1 MSLTYWVVT
10 STIKGLARLLCRVH
24 EDQLASVPERGP
36 LILVINHIN
45 FLDAPVLYTHLQPRP
60 LAGFAKVETWD
71 HPALRL
77 LADLW
82 GAIPLHRGEADM
94 AALRQGLQALDDGRI
109 LGVAPE
115 GTRSGDGH
123 LQRGSPGIVLLALRS
138 GAALLPIGCSGAEH
152 FWSNLKRLRRTDFS
166 ISVGQPFY
174 LEAGGKKVNREVRQQ
189 MTDEIMYQVAALL
202 PPANR
207 GVYSDPAGATQAYL
221 RFLPG
226 RESLRHVY
234 PSTTP
239 KTRIPSAQSQPPMI
253 ASRKKEGPPTE
264 MT

>member
-1 MSLTYWVVT
+1 MTLTYWVVT

-24 EDQLASVPERGP
+24 DEQLARVPEKGP

-71 HPALRL
+71 NPALGL

-82 GAIPLHRGEADM
+82 GAIPLQRGEADL
-94 AALRQGLQALDDGRI
+94 AALRQGLQALEAGRI

-115 GTRSGDGH
+115 GTRSGNGR
-123 LQRGSPGIVLLALRS
+123 LQRGNSGIVLMAMRS
-138 GAALLPIGCSGAEH
+138 GAALLPIACSGAEH
-152 FWSNLKRLRRTDFS
+152 FWSNLKRLRRTDFG
-166 ISVGQPFY
+166 IYVGRPFY
-174 LEAGGKKVNREVRQQ
+174 LEAGGNKVTREVRQQ
-189 MTDEIMYQVAALL
+189 MTDEIMYQLAALL

-221 RFLPG
+221 RFLPD
-226 RESLRHVY
+226 
-234 PSTTP
+234 
-239 KTRIPSAQSQPPMI
+239 
-253 ASRKKEGPPTE
+253 
-264 MT
+264 

>member
-1 MSLTYWVVT
+1 MTFAYWVVT
-10 STIKGLARLLCRVH
+10 SSIKGLARLLCRVH
-24 EDQLASVPERGP
+24 DGELARVPERGP
-36 LILVINHIN
+36 LLLVINHIN

-94 AALRQGLQALDDGRI
+94 AALRQGLQALEAGRI

-115 GTRSGDGH
+115 GTRSGNGH
-123 LQRGSPGIVLLALRS
+123 LQRGNAGIVLLALRS
-138 GAALLPIGCSGAEH
+138 GAAVLPIGCSGAEH
-152 FWSNLKRLRRTDFS
+152 FRSNLKRLRRTDFS
-166 ISVGQPFY
+166 IHVGQPFY
-174 LEAGGKKVNREVRQQ
+174 LEAGGNRVTREVRQQ
-189 MTDEIMYQVAALL
+189 MTDEIMYQLAALL

-207 GVYSDPAGATQAYL
+207 GVYSDPSETTQTYL

-226 RESLRHVY
+226 
-234 PSTTP
+234 
-239 KTRIPSAQSQPPMI
+239 
-253 ASRKKEGPPTE
+253 
-264 MT
+264 